1 MQLCQS
7 SCWLRVALS
16 RIRAVAVAGR
26 HLAHETCGRWAVSGA
41 VSSLSDRGLCLNI
54 WWQLDPRDKIQ
65 WNLNQSTIIFIHQNA
80 FENMV
85 CKMAAILSQ
94 YQCVKSSW
102 LWWMLNSLIPDA
114 GGKNSEFIN
123 HGFGKPGYHRA
134 LSHRPLTSTG
144 NTRLKLA
151 WPFSVTLH
159 WKHDE
164 RFIWSISC
172 VIASHVSRVRDC
184 CFQTC
189 LWGKISYFLFKASHS
204 LMELVANELF
214 FNEMKMCFIKKTYS
228 SSLSDHSLCYTEL
241 SVWRIYIYIYAPQ
254 KYAIMPACRNLE
266 PHFSSIRIKLI

>member
-1 MQLCQS
+1 MSPLTCIDITSDATLNISKLIRVTRRREQGHHWIRW
-7 SCWLRVALS
+7 WLGA
-16 RIRAVAVAGR
+16 
-26 HLAHETCGRWAVSGA
+26 CGAPSHY
-41 VSSLSDRGLCLNI
+41 LNI

-85 CKMAAILSQ
+85 CKMAVILSQ
-94 YQCVKSSW
+94 YQCVKSSR
-102 LWWMLNSLIPDA
+102 LWWMMNSLIPDA
-114 GGKNSEFIN
+114 GGKNGEFIN

-134 LSHRPLTSTG
+134 LSHRPLTSIG

-164 RFIWSISC
+164 RFIWSVSC

-189 LWGKISYFLFKASHS
+189 LLGKISYFLYKASHS

-214 FNEMKMCFIKKTYS
+214 FNEMKMCFTNKTYP
-228 SSLSDHSLCYTEL
+228 SSLLDRSLCYTEL
-241 SVWRIYIYIYAPQ
+241 SVWRIYMRL
-254 KYAIMPACRNLE
+254 KNMP
-266 PHFSSIRIKLI
+266 S